1 MTGMKITFFFFKG
14 STPINLLDRL
24 NQVLRWPLGSVE
36 IFLSRHCPL
45 WYGWGGGRLKL
56 LQRLAYINTIVYA
69 FTSLPLVAYC
79 TLPAIYLLTGKFV
92 IATVMAM
99 TRSNICKNG
108 MISLS
113 RGGATIYYASVFLY
127 FWVFSTPVVSLTL

>member
-36 IFLSRHCPL
+36 IFLSRHCSL

-92 IATVMAM
+92 IATVIIIVIIIFA
-99 TRSNICKNG
+99 TKHVQVNFRS
-108 MISLS
+108 
-113 RGGATIYYASVFLY
+113 TILI
-127 FWVFSTPVVSLTL
+127 